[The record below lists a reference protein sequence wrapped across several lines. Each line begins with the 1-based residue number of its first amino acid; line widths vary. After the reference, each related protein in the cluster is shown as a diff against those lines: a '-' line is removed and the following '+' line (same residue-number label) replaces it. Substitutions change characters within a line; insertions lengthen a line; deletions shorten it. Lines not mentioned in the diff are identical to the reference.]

1 MNLSKL
7 PEPLNITGTLPEID
21 ASSKNSYS
29 DSQSNQIDPKTS
41 DGAKIGV
48 ILSYAGK
55 DARELYKTLSWKEEG
70 DEKKFKICYMSDR
83 DSDW

>member
-1 MNLSKL
+1 MRVQRTVTVILKA
-7 PEPLNITGTLPEID
+7 TKWT
-21 ASSKNSYS
+21 
-29 DSQSNQIDPKTS
+29 KTS
-41 DGAKIGV
+41 DGATIGV